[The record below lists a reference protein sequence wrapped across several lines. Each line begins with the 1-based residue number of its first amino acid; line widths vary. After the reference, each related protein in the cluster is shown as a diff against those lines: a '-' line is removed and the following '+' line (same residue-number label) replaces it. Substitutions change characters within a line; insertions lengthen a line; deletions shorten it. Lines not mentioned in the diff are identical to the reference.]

1 MGASDMGNPA
11 GVKRDFEALA
21 RRRME
26 AIGLFEKSDLNQSE
40 VARRLHVC
48 RQTVGR
54 WMDEFRE
61 GGHKAL
67 QKAGR
72 AGSKPEL
79 REANLERLGDL
90 LLQGRSSCVMQLPCG
105 L

>member
-1 MGASDMGNPA
+1 MGCIGYGQPRRSQRRFRSAREAPYGSHRPIREERSEPVGGGAS
-11 GVKRDFEALA
+11 LA
-21 RRRME
+21 CMS
-26 AIGLFEKSDLNQSE
+26 SD
-40 VARRLHVC
+40 
-48 RQTVGR
+48 GR

-79 REANLERLGDL
+79 READLERLGDL
-90 LLQGRSSCVMQLPCG
+90 LLQGPEQLGCNSP
-105 L
+105 